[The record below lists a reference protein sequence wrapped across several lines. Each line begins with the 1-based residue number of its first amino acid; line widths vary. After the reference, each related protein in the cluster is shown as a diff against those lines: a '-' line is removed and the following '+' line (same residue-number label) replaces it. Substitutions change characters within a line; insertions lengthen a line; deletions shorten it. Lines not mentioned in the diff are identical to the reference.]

1 MGKAIT
7 KKILDVKLLKVE
19 KTFNNNLPTKYFYN
33 LTLEG
38 IDEPQVLEV
47 TDTLDN
53 SLVGLNIKYY
63 INENFEIS
71 NFEIT

>member
-71 NFEIT
+71 NFEII

>member
-53 SLVGLNIKYY
+53 SLIGLNIKYY